1 MLSQNRSKS
10 AKTGALIV
18 VAAFLFAA
26 CSNDDK
32 SSSSQGGPGGEQ
44 PPPEVRIETAEPT
57 RVEVKEEYAG
67 RARGAREVEV
77 RARTQG
83 ILEERLYDEG
93 ELVREGDALFRID
106 RAPAEA
112 AVQGAEARLQVARA
126 ELSQAQREWSRISS
140 LYDRGAISERERDS
154 ARSALELAR
163 ANQAVAEAGLAQAQL
178 DLDYTEVTAPVSGAT
193 SLEDLPEG
201 SLIQQGTL
209 LTTIVQHNPIHVR
222 FALPE
227 NDATIQ
233 RRAREAMAA
242 SGDEDSTLSAV
253 LITVDGEAYEHEGTV
268 DFTASTLDPRTGTV
282 MARAVFPNE
291 DYHIVPGQFVRVRI
305 QLQTLEDVFTV
316 PESAVGQGPEG
327 ARVFVVGDDNQVANR
342 YITLGPV
349 VDGRQVITDGLQ
361 SGDRVVISG
370 MVALRDGVEV
380 EVAGEDGE
388 DENGQDGKGAE

>member
-1 MLSQNRSKS
+1 ML
-10 AKTGALIV
+10 L
-18 VAAFLFAA
+18 AA
-26 CSNDDK
+26 CSNNDEAQ
-32 SSSSQGGPGGEQ
+32 SSQEGPGGQQ
-44 PPPEVRIETAEPT
+44 PPPQVRVETAEPT

-83 ILEERLYDEG
+83 ILEERLYNEG
-93 ELVREGDALFRID
+93 ELVEEGDALFRID
-106 RAPAEA
+106 RAPAAA

-126 ELSQAQREWSRISS
+126 ELSQAQREWNRISS
-140 LYDRGAISERERDS
+140 LYDRGAISERDRDS
-154 ARSALELAR
+154 ARSTLELAR
-163 ANQAVAEAGLAQAQL
+163 ANVAVADAGLSQAQL

-209 LTTIVQHNPIHVR
+209 LTTIVQHDPIHVR

-242 SGDEDSTLSAV
+242 SGNGDDTLSAV
-253 LITVDGEAYEHEGTV
+253 LITVDGEAYQHEGTV

-282 MARAVFPNE
+282 MARAVFPNKE
-291 DYHIVPGQFVRVRI
+291 YHIVPGQFVRVRI
-305 QLQTLEDVFTV
+305 QLQTLEGAFTV

-327 ARVFVVGDDNQVANR
+327 ARVFVVGEDNKVVSR

-349 VDGRQVITDGLQ
+349 VDGLQVITEGLQ
-361 SGDRVVISG
+361 AGDQVVTSG
-370 MVALRDGVEV
+370 MVALRDGIEV
-380 EVAGEDGE
+380 EVAGSEPE
-388 DENGQDGKGAE
+388 GAE